1 MPVEHQIAAI
11 FAVTQGHLDEIPVS
25 RIKAWENDFHTY
37 LDERATEVMTDL
49 REQKALSD
57 ELSERLVA
65 AIKAFT
71 EDFEV

>member
-1 MPVEHQIAAI
+1 M
-11 FAVTQGHLDEIPVS
+11 TQGYLDGIPVDKV
-25 RIKAWENDFHTY
+25 KAWENGFHRY
-37 LDERATEVMTDL
+37 LDEQATDVMTDL

-71 EDFEV
+71 ESFEA